1 MKPSCGLTYLFR
13 RLPLATLLAWM
24 GVAGLEM
31 PVHAGG
37 GPENL
42 LLIVNPTDEGS
53 LRIANAYVAAR
64 HIPINN
70 IEYITPPNFKG
81 YYTLSVGTDFTTLYQ
96 TPVLNYISSHGL
108 GQQIDYIS
116 TLGQPYS
123 CNNSGA
129 SLPSTLNQI
138 TQLKNGML
146 LGSVSTRSSELFQ
159 DHELFDNPI
168 SFTYVPG
175 TNAAIHHSQVLPAT
189 GAVGAGQ
196 TTVQW
201 YMSGSLGQWGFNGA
215 PVAQTIQNLLRT
227 VSGDGQKPQGTIYFE
242 ATGDT
247 LRAGTRMPYWPVIEN
262 WLNNRGIPWIV
273 DNPNGNNAPIGA
285 KNVRGCELGSTGYN
299 CPASTYLPGAWSD
312 DLTSDGGAYGAINQ
326 EKSID
331 TLLAGNG
338 GTSGTVGEPGAD
350 PTRFPV
356 ASIYA
361 YSADGSTLGEAFY
374 KSVLVPDL
382 ILFTG
387 DLLSQAYADIPAVAF
402 TTAPANGS
410 TVSGTVSITAS
421 ATLNNPTFATG
432 ISHLELFADGLD
444 TGTTVSGGSG
454 TMSWNSTQATDGIHE
469 LRVVAYNNSQA
480 ASEGFNLVNFV
491 VNNSGESVSITG
503 PGSYNVAWNAPLSIP
518 VSATQGT
525 GPAISSVQLQLLG
538 LVLGTVSGSSGNV
551 TFNASQIAYGANTI
565 TPVANLASGKQVFG
579 APITVTRQFHELTG
593 RAVTP
598 LNNQNYGFDFY
609 YYPNAAGNTL
619 ATTNFSG
626 KPSNVL
632 HAATCQVTS
641 VPLVYRGGASGSN
654 KGLAIQIKGAF
665 NITQAGE
672 YSFTPTVS
680 AGSYTSAAV
689 LVDGVTVAGYDAWNG
704 SAFVTFFG
712 DGNQIDGTGSIYLL
726 PGEHTLT
733 VQLVQAMGVADAS
746 MAFTLYDRPTALT
759 GDQPNTFIVGNSIPS
774 FYSVRTKAG
783 Q

>member
-1 MKPSCGLTYLFR
+1 MKLSCGKAYLFK
-13 RLPLATLLAWM
+13 RLPLAILLAWM

-42 LLIVNPTDEGS
+42 LLLVNPTDEGS
-53 LRIANAYVAAR
+53 LRVANAYVAAR

-70 IEYITPPNFKG
+70 IEYITPPNFNG
-81 YYTLSVGTDFTTLYQ
+81 YINMSVGTDFTTVFQ

-108 GQQIDYIS
+108 SQQIDYIS
-116 TLGQPYS
+116 TLGQPYAVNGIS
-123 CNNSGA
+123 STAC
-129 SLPSTLNQI
+129 SLDQL
-138 TQLKNGML
+138 TQLKNGMPL
-146 LGSVSTRSSELFQ
+146 ASISERQSELFQ
-159 DHELFDNPI
+159 HSELNANPI
-168 SFTYVPG
+168 AFNYVPG
-175 TNAAIHHSQVLPAT
+175 TNAAIHHSQVLPAQ

-201 YMSGSLGQWGFNGA
+201 YMCGGLGQWGFNGA
-215 PVAQTIQNLLRT
+215 SVSQTIQNLLRT
-227 VSGDGQKPQGTIYFE
+227 VSGDGQKTQGTIYFE
-242 ATGDT
+242 ASGDS
-247 LRAGTRMPYWPVIEN
+247 LRAGTRMPFWPVIEN
-262 WLNNRGIPWIV
+262 WLNGRGIPWIV
-273 DNPNGNNAPIGA
+273 ENLNTNETPVGA
-285 KNVRGCELGSTGYN
+285 KNVRGCELGSVGYN
-299 CPASTYLPGAWSD
+299 CPASTYAPGSWSD

-338 GTSGTVGEPGAD
+338 GTSGTVGEPSAD
-350 PTRFPV
+350 YQRFPI

-374 KSVLVPDL
+374 KSVIHPDL
-382 ILFTG
+382 IMFTG

-410 TVSGTVSITAS
+410 TVSGSVSITAS
-421 ATLNNPTFATG
+421 ATLNNPAFATG

-454 TMSWNSTQATDGIHE
+454 TLSWDSTQAPDGIHE

-480 ASEGFNLVNFV
+480 ASEGFNLVNVV

-579 APITVTRQFHELTG
+579 APITITRQFHELAG

-598 LNNQNYGFDFY
+598 VINQNYGFDFY

-632 HAATCQVTS
+632 HAAFCQLT
-641 VPLVYRGGASGSN
+641 RNGH
-654 KGLAIQIKGAF
+654 
-665 NITQAGE
+665 
-672 YSFTPTVS
+672 
-680 AGSYTSAAV
+680 AV
-689 LVDGVTVAGYDAWNG
+689 
-704 SAFVTFFG
+704 
-712 DGNQIDGTGSIYLL
+712 
-726 PGEHTLT
+726 
-733 VQLVQAMGVADAS
+733 
-746 MAFTLYDRPTALT
+746 
-759 GDQPNTFIVGNSIPS
+759 GDQHAQ
-774 FYSVRTKAG
+774 RL
-783 Q
+783 